1 MNRRKL
7 GRYNAHYL
15 ALMRNLSIALIEHGR
30 IQTTIQKAKELRRY
44 VEPLIT
50 VAKTNNLTAYKTLL
64 SKLLNNRK
72 SVNKLIKI
80 GELNKDRNGGYTS
93 IKRLFVRE
101 NDSAI
106 VSEIR
111 IIDYP
116 TVDSSSN
123 NSNDFANA
131 SQAVEA

>member
-15 ALMRNLSIALIEHGR
+15 ALMRNLSIALVEHGR
-30 IQTTIQKAKELRRY
+30 IQTTVQKAKELRRY

-50 VAKTNNLTAYKTLL
+50 VAKTNNLTTYKTLL

-72 SVNKLIKI
+72 AVNQLIKI
-80 GELNKDRNGGYTS
+80 GELNKNRNGGYTS

-123 NSNDFANA
+123 SSNDFANE
-131 SQAVEA
+131 SPTIEA